1 MVSYYQTCKFMMG
14 ELWKNQMNDLLKYLI
29 IVTLAYYLIKGLLYL
44 LLWQMTYKV
53 QEKGLA
59 EKKKQ
64 KERRQIEKE
73 IWNNEDDNS

>member
-53 QEKGLA
+53 QEKALA
-59 EKKKQ
+59 EKNKR
-64 KERRQIEKE
+64 KERRQIQKE
-73 IWNNEDDNS
+73 LWKNEDDDS

>member
-1 MVSYYQTCKFMMG
+1 
-14 ELWKNQMNDLLKYLI
+14 MNDLLKYLI
-29 IVTLAYYLIKGLLYL
+29 IVTLAYYLVKGLLYL

-73 IWNNEDDNS
+73 IWKNEDGDS

>member
-1 MVSYYQTCKFMMG
+1 MMG

-44 LLWQMTYKV
+44 LMWQMTFKV
-53 QEKGLA
+53 QEKALA

-73 IWNNEDDNS
+73 IWNEDDS

>member
-1 MVSYYQTCKFMMG
+1 MG
-14 ELWKNQMNDLLKYLI
+14 ELFKNQMNDLLKYLI
-29 IVTLAYYLIKGLLYL
+29 IVTLAYYLVKGLLYL

-53 QEKGLA
+53 QEKALA

-73 IWNNEDDNS
+73 IWKNEDDDS

>member
-1 MVSYYQTCKFMMG
+1 
-14 ELWKNQMNDLLKYLI
+14 MNDLLKYLI

>member
-1 MVSYYQTCKFMMG
+1 MG
-14 ELWKNQMNDLLKYLI
+14 ELCENQMNDLLKYLI

-44 LLWQMTYKV
+44 LMWQMTFKV
-53 QEKGLA
+53 QEKALA

-73 IWNNEDDNS
+73 IWNEDDS

>member
-1 MVSYYQTCKFMMG
+1 
-14 ELWKNQMNDLLKYLI
+14 MNDLLKYLI
-29 IVTLAYYLIKGLLYL
+29 IVTLAYYLVKGLLYL

-53 QEKGLA
+53 QEKALA

-73 IWNNEDDNS
+73 IWKNEDDDS

>member
-1 MVSYYQTCKFMMG
+1 MTG

-44 LLWQMTYKV
+44 LLWQMTFKV
-53 QEKGLA
+53 QEKALA

-64 KERRQIEKE
+64 KEQRQIEKE
-73 IWNNEDDNS
+73 IWNNEDDS

>member
-1 MVSYYQTCKFMMG
+1 MG

-29 IVTLAYYLIKGLLYL
+29 IVTLAYYLVKGLLYL

-53 QEKGLA
+53 QEKALA

-64 KERRQIEKE
+64 KKRKHIEKE
-73 IWNNEDDNS
+73 IWGNKHDDT

>member
-1 MVSYYQTCKFMMG
+1 MG
-14 ELWKNQMNDLLKYLI
+14 ETCENQMNDLLKYLI

-44 LLWQMTYKV
+44 LMWQMTFKV
-53 QEKGLA
+53 QEKALA

-73 IWNNEDDNS
+73 IWNEDDS

>member
-1 MVSYYQTCKFMMG
+1 
-14 ELWKNQMNDLLKYLI
+14 MNDLLKYLI

-44 LLWQMTYKV
+44 LMWQMTFKV
-53 QEKGLA
+53 QEKALA

-73 IWNNEDDNS
+73 IWNEDDS

>member
-1 MVSYYQTCKFMMG
+1 MMG

-29 IVTLAYYLIKGLLYL
+29 IVTLAYYLVKGLLYL

-53 QEKGLA
+53 QEKALA

-64 KERRQIEKE
+64 KERRRIEKE
-73 IWNNEDDNS
+73 IWENDNNDS

>member
-1 MVSYYQTCKFMMG
+1 MMG

>member
-1 MVSYYQTCKFMMG
+1 MG
-14 ELWKNQMNDLLKYLI
+14 ETCENQMNDLLKYLI

-44 LLWQMTYKV
+44 LMWQMTFKV
-53 QEKGLA
+53 QKKALA

-73 IWNNEDDNS
+73 IWNEDDS